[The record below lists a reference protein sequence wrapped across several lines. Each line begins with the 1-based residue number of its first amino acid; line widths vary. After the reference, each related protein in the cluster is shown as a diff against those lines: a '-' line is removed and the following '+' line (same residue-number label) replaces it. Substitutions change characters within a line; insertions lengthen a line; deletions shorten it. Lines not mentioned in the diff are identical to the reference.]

1 MKETLSNIVWCIVAC
16 FLRLSKA
23 LSSSHFATIEI
34 LGIKRS
40 MEDGGGE
47 KKTKKK
53 NPTKI
58 GLVCF
63 SSGPM
68 WKTYIGF
75 TFGLKALMKGTM
87 FADAAVV
94 FLLPCRCFSSWV
106 LKCVVSL
113 SRRAIVFFCTWD
125 TAK

>member
-47 KKTKKK
+47 KKNKQKKK
-53 NPTKI
+53 RQK
-58 GLVCF
+58 
-63 SSGPM
+63 S
-68 WKTYIGF
+68 
-75 TFGLKALMKGTM
+75 A
-87 FADAAVV
+87 
-94 FLLPCRCFSSWV
+94 
-106 LKCVVSL
+106 
-113 SRRAIVFFCTWD
+113 
-125 TAK
+125 

>member
-34 LGIKRS
+34 LGIKCS
-40 MEDGGGE
+40 MEDGGRRGGGGTTE
-47 KKTKKK
+47 TG
-53 NPTKI
+53 P
-58 GLVCF
+58 VWF

-68 WKTYIGF
+68 WKSCVRF
-75 TFGLKALMKGTM
+75 TFGFKALMKGTI

-94 FLLPCRCFSSWV
+94 FLRPRRCFQLAGSR
-106 LKCVVSL
+106 CVVSL
-113 SRRAIVFFCTWD
+113 SRHANVFFLYVGHY
-125 TAK
+125 KIKN